1 MDARYTGFDVG
12 TFGIRSVRV
21 RRLATILAVAC
32 FAGFATPG
40 PATAVLVSPDG
51 AYYKPSLPASTTDA
65 VLRTCPKDVCAT
77 DDVTD
82 LYEDALQS
90 AIASLEPFTIEV
102 GKKEIDVENLNV
114 SFSCIDLRQNDVD
127 DCEDQAWE
135 DYQAAVNGTHTKPG
149 PWSDIPGAW
158 DDYQDALA
166 NCQKPLKQDY
176 RGRSDVQISG
186 DLVSGNSEG
195 SLSVTAKVEVDL
207 CRAEVCLTDVEY
219 TYDMG
224 GWVGF
229 LSDIGSV
236 FGLSADATLVDGNG
250 DEYPLSEGGSNS
262 VCIPLSEVF

>member
-1 MDARYTGFDVG
+1 MDARFTGFDG
-12 TFGIRSVRV
+12 GSFGLRSVRV
-21 RRLATILAVAC
+21 RRVAAILTVAC
-32 FAGFATPG
+32 LVGFTTPG
-40 PATAVLVSPDG
+40 PATAVLVSRDG
-51 AYYKPSLPASTTDA
+51 TYYRPSLPDA
-65 VLRTCPKDVCAT
+65 ADSVVQSCPNDVCAT
-77 DDVTD
+77 LDVSGV
-82 LYEDALQS
+82 YEPALES
-90 AIASLEPFTIEV
+90 AISSLEPFTIKV
-102 GKKEIDVENLNV
+102 GKKTEIDVENLNV

-149 PWSDIPGAW
+149 PWSDIPAAW

-166 NCQKPLKQDY
+166 NCRKQLNQDY
-176 RGRSDVQISG
+176 RGRSDAQMSG
-186 DLVSGNSEG
+186 DLVSGSSEG
-195 SLSVTAKVEVDL
+195 SLSVTAKVEIDL
-207 CRAEVCLTDVEY
+207 CRAEVCLTDVDY

-250 DEYPLSEGGSNS
+250 DEYPLSGGSSNS